1 MKFYKS
7 REGEI
12 MNLKKLEERLNQKF
26 KGKEYLDKFKVIPDI
41 MEIIAEKKNITTLKL
56 KRLPSRDNIRTM
68 IIETDVGNVII
79 KNKATKKSAF
89 QFVIGAI
96 EILKSG
102 QVEIV
107 K

>member
-1 MKFYKS
+1 
-7 REGEI
+7 

-56 KRLPSRDNIRTM
+56 QRLPSKDNIRTM
-68 IIETDVGNVII
+68 IIETDVGDIVI

-89 QFVIGAI
+89 QLNQHFSSYGLYYYA
-96 EILKSG
+96 LSNLLHL
-102 QVEIV
+102 
-107 K
+107 